1 MVIVKYCTLLALP
14 NNISTRYKSFPVMFC
29 SSIHV
34 HVPHYAKVIQMIIV
48 KYCTLLTLQNNKLR
62 RYQSFPA
69 ISHSNIHVHVQHYAK
84 VMQMIVVKYHA
95 LFLWYIGIISAIYH
109 AFYCHF
115 RTINQQHIRAFL
127 RYLIPIIN
135 HHNNTYIV
143 YCPEDIS
150 LQWCTVECLVHDF
163 LCKWNFSPT

>member
-1 MVIVKYCTLLALP
+1 
-14 NNISTRYKSFPVMFC
+14 MFC

-69 ISHSNIHVHVQHYAK
+69 ISRSNIHVQHYAK

-95 LFLWYIGIISAIYH
+95 LFL
-109 AFYCHF
+109 
-115 RTINQQHIRAFL
+115 
-127 RYLIPIIN
+127 
-135 HHNNTYIV
+135 
-143 YCPEDIS
+143 
-150 LQWCTVECLVHDF
+150 
-163 LCKWNFSPT
+163 

>member
-1 MVIVKYCTLLALP
+1 
-14 NNISTRYKSFPVMFC
+14 MFC

-48 KYCTLLTLQNNKLR
+48 KYCALLTLQNNKLR

-95 LFLWYIGIISAIYH
+95 LFL
-109 AFYCHF
+109 
-115 RTINQQHIRAFL
+115 
-127 RYLIPIIN
+127 
-135 HHNNTYIV
+135 
-143 YCPEDIS
+143 
-150 LQWCTVECLVHDF
+150 
-163 LCKWNFSPT
+163 